1 MWEKSCIF
9 ASIKNQPFHRL
20 ATTLDYDTSIYGTD
34 YTK

>member
-1 MWEKSCIF
+1 MGKKLYLCIH
-9 ASIKNQPFHRL
+9 KNQPFHRL